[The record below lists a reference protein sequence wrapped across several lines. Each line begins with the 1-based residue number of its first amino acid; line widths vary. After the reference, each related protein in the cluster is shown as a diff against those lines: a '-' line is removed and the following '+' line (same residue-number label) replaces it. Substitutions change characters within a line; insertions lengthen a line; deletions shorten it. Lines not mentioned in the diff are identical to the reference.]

1 MANEL
6 QEVLDDI
13 QVDKFQNLKPE
24 NIKSGVKVLG
34 VEGTLNAGVD
44 TTDATATPADLIN
57 PKTAYVNGK
66 KIIGEIA
73 LIEKAVTTSKVYE
86 LRTIKTNFYA
96 PAYYDSYATNDV
108 MLFAYISD
116 SNLNCIIMKNNTVL
130 LENSFSISS
139 AFTFTT
145 VQALAVHLVSSNAS
159 QIIFEVGITYRN
171 GSTYHYSFNT
181 LTLSLLDDTLTL
193 GTPISTSFSGYSGNN
208 STLWSVKTVQGRFV
222 SIIKYNS
229 DDYFLYVTT
238 NWSTKTA
245 KATYASLYHGN
256 SYNPNAKITGNYNW
270 LIQPKFA
277 EYLNSSSTT
286 IKGYSNA
293 AGTNAVY
300 ISPNNKYMFVGNVL
314 YRITPNTNYT
324 TMYNSKVKIAD
335 IIASDAFFTE
345 NEEYLYVR
353 ASASINIYKIVD
365 NTVTLTQTIPF
376 TNHTLTYAYG
386 TTSFL
391 VFDGTNTELVL
402 FYIPTSSLT
411 VEGLIRQG
419 QNFIRLTGLD
429 IPGTSKVLMDV
440 EYKNQDGDY
449 VKGTMSNNGTL
460 NYNSSQEDQIIPEG
474 YTAGG
479 TIKAVTSSIDE
490 NIKAE
495 NIKEGVSILGIT
507 GTLSGGASTE
517 GVKLFKTV
525 SLMNN
530 DTNPIL
536 GDLAVVYSNENKN
549 IEGSSQFSKCI
560 CPQEVVLDTP
570 ITDMDYL
577 DLSFKAVD
585 SSYTLDCYGTLD
597 PTMFYLT
604 IMNGY
609 DYIDI
614 TYSSTDG
621 ITYTRTDGGSDE
633 VDFGT
638 VIQYS
643 YPEYF
648 DERIGY
654 FFQIQEALFNGLYK
668 YNGTSYV
675 LAESQISALPEY
687 VYKKIFYGA
696 NGVQT
701 GSLGAPDNTLIDVEA
716 QLYSDIIKTYHKMP
730 EITMDNDTIIDKN
743 IILLPSRFDG
753 TSVVNTSSI
762 TNLAEKFKD
771 CNKLLEVGNID
782 TSNVTDMR
790 QCFHWC
796 NSLYS
801 IGNLNTS
808 KVTNMSEAFAEC
820 TNLVHIGNL
829 DTSNVNN
836 MSGIFEDCSN
846 LKYIPKLNTM
856 KAYYMNSAFY
866 GCYNLIS
873 VADVTLDNVSNIA
886 EVFSGCK
893 NLQSLPLLNI
903 TKATNMAYSFKNCRQ
918 LKDINITNTVN
929 ATNMA
934 QAFADCVNLVNVPN
948 IVTNKTTDVGYLFM
962 NCTNLTSIPAL
973 NFNNVTNAPLTFAN
987 CTNLVEISSLNFSK
1001 TINVPGLYQNCTNL
1015 TSIPVTSYPNAKD
1028 VSSMFAKCTNL
1039 TSIPSLNVINA
1050 TSAYFMFDCCTNLTA
1065 SPTMNLHKATYIR
1078 YLFNNCTNLKDIPSI
1093 INICNATEAQKIFN
1107 NCPNLTNTALNNVLG
1122 SLQTIGSNYSG
1133 TKSLAYIG
1141 LSNTQAEICTTL
1153 SNWTSLNSNGWVT
1166 GY

>member
-1 MANEL
+1 MATEL
-6 QEVLDDI
+6 QNTLNALLYEKATKI
-13 QVDKFQNLKPE
+13 IPE

-34 VEGTLNAGVD
+34 VEGTLTEGIDTSDANAEASD
-44 TTDATATPADLIN
+44 ILLN
-57 PKTAYVNGK
+57 KTAYVGGK
-66 KIIGEIA
+66 KIIGTAPKIDSTYETITDSVQTVALKNINARLICVVNGYSITLQNKILKVTNLVNNTSTEIA
-73 LIEKAVTTSKVYE
+73 CDLTGDYIAVDAGCLDHFGEGTMIISVCQGTVCYIYLCNYKDLTLEYKSSFTSSELSVNGLYFPAVNPHRPYISISLGIYGSSWGAPGTTIFKINNDFTLTIAKKVPYLAKSGSSAIYVQIDRWLNDYIFDIMNDSGYSSSSLGGDVYTRDGGIYTKYFLDDETLAVPADYQNLMTANNSNTLVCYYKYE
-86 LRTIKTNFYA
+86 NSSHFYEIKTISKDGSGTMNVGNTLYKIEHA
-96 PAYYDSYATNDV
+96 SKS
-108 MLFAYISD
+108 FARFLAD
-116 SNLNCIIMKNNTVL
+116 DIILIGNIIYKLDDGSVTVL
-130 LENSFSISS
+130 QQISGTINHINRYNSLI
-139 AFTFTT
+139 
-145 VQALAVHLVSSNAS
+145 L
-159 QIIFEVGITYRN
+159 N
-171 GSTYHYSFNT
+171 GSTLNWF
-181 LTLSLLDDTLTL
+181 LTE
-193 GTPISTSFSGYSGNN
+193 GTKRLVSVYYNN
-208 STLWSVKTVQGRFV
+208 SKILNNTDDATALASHILQGETAYVNEVK
-222 SIIKYNS
+222 
-229 DDYFLYVTT
+229 
-238 NWSTKTA
+238 
-245 KATYASLYHGN
+245 
-256 SYNPNAKITGNYNW
+256 
-270 LIQPKFA
+270 
-277 EYLNSSSTT
+277 
-286 IKGYSNA
+286 
-293 AGTNAVY
+293 
-300 ISPNNKYMFVGNVL
+300 
-314 YRITPNTNYT
+314 
-324 TMYNSKVKIAD
+324 
-335 IIASDAFFTE
+335 
-345 NEEYLYVR
+345 
-353 ASASINIYKIVD
+353 
-365 NTVTLTQTIPF
+365 
-376 TNHTLTYAYG
+376 
-386 TTSFL
+386 
-391 VFDGTNTELVL
+391 
-402 FYIPTSSLT
+402 
-411 VEGLIRQG
+411 
-419 QNFIRLTGLD
+419 
-429 IPGTSKVLMDV
+429 
-440 EYKNQDGDY
+440 
-449 VKGTMSNNGTL
+449 VKGTMPNNGTL

-507 GTLSGGASTE
+507 GTLSGEASTE

-530 DTNPIL
+530 DTNPVL

-614 TYSSTDG
+614 TYSSSDG
-621 ITYTRTDGGSDE
+621 ITYTRTDSGSDE

-638 VIQYS
+638 LIQYS

-696 NGVQT
+696 TGVQT
-701 GSLGAPDNTLIDVEA
+701 GNLGTPDNTLIDVEA

-856 KAYYMNSAFY
+856 KAYYMNSAFC

-934 QAFADCVNLVNVPN
+934 QAFADCVNLVDVPN

-1050 TSAYFMFDCCTNLTA
+1050 TSAYFLFDCCTNLTA

-1122 SLQTIGSNYSG
+1122 SLQTLGSNYSG

-1153 SNWTSLNSNGWVT
+1153 SNWTSLNSKGWVT